1 MLPGGRQYV
10 EIHTEEYGIYDRYE
24 QDAFS
29 GIYPRRIGAVSSVR
43 SEDVKDD
50 DGNPYTNN
58 YFKKA
63 SQHIDPNEY

>member
-43 SEDVKDD
+43 SKM
-50 DGNPYTNN
+50 
-58 YFKKA
+58 
-63 SQHIDPNEY
+63 